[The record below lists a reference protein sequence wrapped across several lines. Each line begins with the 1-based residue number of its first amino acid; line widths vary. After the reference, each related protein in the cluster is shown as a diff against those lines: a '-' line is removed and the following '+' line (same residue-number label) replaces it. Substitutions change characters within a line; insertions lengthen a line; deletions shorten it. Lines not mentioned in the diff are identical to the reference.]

1 MAHDCLT
8 LESGIG
14 REERSKNAD
23 EACVLRIRVRHL
35 ICPLEFDAYGE
46 VVAALTAG
54 PPRGTGMPGAP
65 VEGHELHTGAR
76 TVDEYMRRDTNT
88 TQRVVFGCEGKIESI
103 AEQGLDMVRTKT
115 AGRQAY
121 AMNHGEFHVTG
132 LGACVLM
139 GRHTLP
145 YPLESMFADAH
156 DQSLACDRVIVLRGR
171 GEAGCAAPC
180 HRTIRKVF
188 RHELNLVDVQED
200 VRLALAEDVGAG
212 DLTAR
217 LVPPERLARARVIT
231 REPGVFCGRP
241 WVDATFEQIDAGL
254 EVVWHVA
261 DGDTVA
267 PEQVLFELRGPA
279 RAILTGERTAL
290 NFVQLLSGVATTTR
304 HHVDAMRTAAPE
316 GMTPPTLVDT
326 RKTVPGL
333 RRAQKYAVVCGGAAN
348 HRMGLFDAFLVKE
361 NHILAAG
368 GIAEAVA
375 AARAIAPNAPVEI
388 EVETLDELDQALAA
402 GAEIIM
408 LDEFDAGMRRE
419 AVQRTDGRARLEVS
433 GGVELDAMGALAA
446 SGVDYVSVGA
456 LTKHVR
462 ALDLSLRIVGEV
474 PA

>member
-1 MAHDCLT
+1 MAHDRLT

-14 REERSKNAD
+14 REERTKNPD
-23 EACVLRIRVRHL
+23 EARVLRIRVRRL
-35 ICPLEFDAYGE
+35 IRPLEFDAYGE
-46 VVAALTAG
+46 VVAAVTAR

-65 VEGHELHTGAR
+65 IEGHELHTRAR
-76 TVDEYMRRDTNT
+76 AMDEHMRRDTNT
-88 TQRVVFGCEGKIESI
+88 TQGVVFGCGCKIESI
-103 AEQGLDMVRTKT
+103 AEQGLDMVGTKP
-115 AGRQAY
+115 AGRQTDAV
-121 AMNHGEFHVTG
+121 NHGELHVTR
-132 LGACVLM
+132 LGARVLV
-139 GRHTLP
+139 GGHTLP

-156 DQSLACDRVIVLRGR
+156 DQSLVCDGDIVLRGR

-180 HRTIRKVF
+180 LRTTRTVF
-188 RHELNLVDVQED
+188 RHELNLDDVQAD

-212 DLTAR
+212 DLTAS
-217 LVPPERLARARVIT
+217 LVPPARSARARVIT

-241 WVDATFEQIDAGL
+241 WVDATFEKIDAGL
-254 EVVWHVA
+254 EVIWHVA
-261 DGDTVA
+261 DGDDVA
-267 PEQVLFELRGPA
+267 PEQVLFELRGSA

-304 HHVDAMRTAAPE
+304 RHVDAMRAAAPE

-368 GIAEAVA
+368 GIAAAVA

-408 LDEFDAGMRRE
+408 LDEFDAAMRRE
-419 AVQRTDGRARLEVS
+419 AVQRTGGRARLEVS
-433 GGVELDAMGALAA
+433 GGVELDALGALAA

-462 ALDLSLRIVGEV
+462 ALDLSLRILGE
-474 PA
+474 ASA